1 VCGARLQPAAP
12 PRLPVRPSASLRGL
26 SDQKVR
32 LFDGLFR
39 CPFLKI
45 LREWTPQNLWTAEE
59 EGKRRKGEE
68 ERGRKG
74 GKGEGEGVMG
84 GRQGHSC
91 LTRRD
96 DGPQER
102 DADPCARFN
111 STWARGP
118 AAQRACS
125 QREAG
130 PRSQRGAASAAQ
142 PRRQLARRSRAVGM
156 RSAQQLRECAARA
169 AARMHGQTAAS
180 LRRRT
185 ARAAQ
190 PRAGRL
196 DGDTRR
202 GRCVGR
208 AFLCAALECVGA
220 RSLYSWERRSFDH
233 RSHAF
238 LCPPRSH
245 R

>member
-1 VCGARLQPAAP
+1 
-12 PRLPVRPSASLRGL
+12 
-26 SDQKVR
+26 
-32 LFDGLFR
+32 
-39 CPFLKI
+39 
-45 LREWTPQNLWTAEE
+45 
-59 EGKRRKGEE
+59 
-68 ERGRKG
+68 
-74 GKGEGEGVMG
+74 MG

-102 DADPCARFN
+102 DADPLRALQLDVGPR
-111 STWARGP
+111 ARG
-118 AAQRACS
+118 AARLQPERSRTAQS
-125 QREAG
+125 AR
-130 PRSQRGAASAAQ
+130 RSQRGAASAAQ

-196 DGDTRR
+196 DGDTRT

>member
-1 VCGARLQPAAP
+1 MG
-12 PRLPVRPSASLRGL
+12 
-26 SDQKVR
+26 
-32 LFDGLFR
+32 
-39 CPFLKI
+39 
-45 LREWTPQNLWTAEE
+45 
-59 EGKRRKGEE
+59 
-68 ERGRKG
+68 G
-74 GKGEGEGVMG
+74 GKGILALREATMG
-84 GRQGHSC
+84 RKSAMQI
-91 LTRRD
+91 
-96 DGPQER
+96 
-102 DADPCARFN
+102 PCARFN

-118 AAQRACS
+118 AAQRDCS

-142 PRRQLARRSRAVGM
+142 PHRQLARRSRAVGM
-156 RSAQQLRECAARA
+156 RSAQQLRECAAQA

-238 LCPPRSH
+238 LCPPRS
-245 R
+245 RR